1 MKHLKD
7 ISLALILA
15 FTFFIGLNVTNAG
28 VPKKEENLIR
38 YSESAPL
45 LEYLFAYDCKLD
57 KEFNKYT
64 FEYDLICSPNTDK
77 VKLTYRAASVY
88 STVSVD
94 NVENLTNGSIITL
107 TVTAK
112 EGKSYDYKLMM
123 RYSNSKLLYTIL
135 VVVIIIIL
143 ILAIAALVLYILW
156 KKGIIKFE
164 KKEKENIGNENYV
177 N

>member
-1 MKHLKD
+1 MKHLKQFTFV
-7 ISLALILA
+7 LILL

-28 VPKKEENLIR
+28 VPKNEENLGR
-38 YSESAPL
+38 YSERYAY
-45 LEYLFAYDCKLD
+45 LEFLFAHDCKISPD
-57 KEFNKYT
+57 FNMYNY
-64 FEYDLICSPNTDK
+64 EYDLICAPKTDK

-88 STVSVD
+88 STV
-94 NVENLTNGSIITL
+94 NVGNTENLTNGSVITL

-112 EGKSYDYKLMM
+112 DGSTYDYKLTM

-135 VVVIIIIL
+135 IVVIIIIL
-143 ILAIAALVLYILW
+143 LMAIISLVLYILW

-164 KKEKENIGNENYV
+164 KKEKENIGTENYV

>member
-7 ISLALILA
+7 ISLALILV
-15 FTFFIGLNVTNAG
+15 FTFFIGLNITNAG
-28 VPKKEENLIR
+28 VPKKEENLLR
-38 YSESAPL
+38 YSETVPY
-45 LEYLFAYDCKLD
+45 LEYLFVHDCKLSPD
-57 KEFNKYT
+57 FNKSS
-64 FEYDLICSPNTDK
+64 FEYNLICSPNTDK
-77 VKLTYRAASVY
+77 VKITYRAASLY
-88 STVSVD
+88 SEVKID
-94 NVENLTNGSIITL
+94 NTENLTNGSVITL

-112 EGKSYDYKLMM
+112 EGQTADYKLTM

-135 VVVIIIIL
+135 IVVIIIIL
-143 ILAIAALVLYILW
+143 ILAITALVLYILW